1 MEIKEKLEA
10 NNNFHLCFKTI
21 LITDNEMSLRIAKQ
35 IGKSYVL
42 DNNKDY
48 FEQLLM
54 CKNNNIEYILYDGLF
69 PYFIPLFVVITNGN
83 ENLVKPFVKVFY
95 ICKDNRIENRIIDK
109 CRENESP
116 FYRVK
121 SNEIE
126 DKIINEVRDYYE
138 M

>member
-10 NNNFHLCFKTI
+10 NKNFHLCFKTI
-21 LITDNEMSLRIAKQ
+21 LITDNEISLHIAKQ
-35 IGKSYVL
+35 IEKSYIL
-42 DNNKDY
+42 DNSKEY
-48 FEQLLM
+48 FEQLVM
-54 CKNNNIEYILYDGLF
+54 CKNKGIKYIFYDGIF

-83 ENLVKPFVKVFY
+83 ENLVKPFVKTFY
-95 ICKDNRIENRIIDK
+95 MCKDNRIENRIIDK

-121 SNEIE
+121 ANEIE
-126 DKIINEVRDYYE
+126 DKIINEVRNYYE